1 MSDILIA
8 SSGIGANNVPYLL
21 IHPATAEDRSTPEK
35 LKFLAEVWQL
45 QDVAK
50 LDEAEPSALTYDLL
64 RQKLETA
71 GKEKVLD
78 IPMPSKEWESWAREY
93 GAIGIFLAVD
103 NVGTFD
109 KFQQM
114 LVQPKKHTIFYG
126 LANLVG

>member
-21 IHPATAEDRSTPEK
+21 VHPATAEDRSTPEK
-35 LKFLAEVWQL
+35 LKFLAGVWQL

-50 LDEAEPSALTYDLL
+50 LNEAAPSALTYDLL
-64 RQKLETA
+64 RQQLETA

-78 IPMPSKEWESWAREY
+78 IPMLSKEWESWAREY
-93 GAIGIFLAVD
+93 GTIGVFLSVD

-114 LVQPKKHTIFYG
+114 LVQPKKRTIFYG
-126 LANLVG
+126 LADLVG

>member
-8 SSGIGANNVPYLL
+8 SSGIGVNDIPYLL

-50 LDEAEPSALTYDLL
+50 LHEAAPSALTYDLL

-78 IPMPSKEWESWAREY
+78 IPMPSKEWESNAREY
-93 GAIGIFLAVD
+93 GVIGVFLAVD
-103 NVGTFD
+103 NIGTFD

-114 LVQPKKHTIFYG
+114 LVQPKKRTIFYG
-126 LANLVG
+126 LADLVG